1 MKAIELENIYLKFG
15 EKSIFS
21 GFNFSVQTGEKVCLV
36 GPSGRGKTT
45 LISLL
50 AGFVKP
56 ESGDVRIMGVK
67 LEKKTITSCRL
78 NLALM
83 PQNLSLIGAGS
94 VRETILA
101 PFNYSVNK
109 SIRPDEHA
117 LIRDC
122 SALGLDADILNANYV
137 DISGGEKQR
146 IALIIIKSLKRKIIL
161 LDEPTSALDSASAGL
176 AAKYILSDNSA
187 AVLAI
192 SHDDEWAA
200 NFNITKEI

>member
-101 PFNYSVNK
+101 PFNYAVNK

-200 NFNITKEI
+200 NFNIIKEI